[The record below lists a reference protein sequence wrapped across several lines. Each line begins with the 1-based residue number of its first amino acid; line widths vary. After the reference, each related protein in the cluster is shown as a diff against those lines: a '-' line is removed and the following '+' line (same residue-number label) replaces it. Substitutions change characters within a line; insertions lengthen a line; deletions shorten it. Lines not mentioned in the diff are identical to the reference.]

1 MVKQP
6 PTSWLD
12 LLDPTYKGKVV
23 AFDYG
28 FNQLLLPIAYA
39 MGGSSKNDEDAWKA
53 ITKAAR
59 DNPER
64 TTEQFPSSSQ
74 GFVPFVTLVNSSV
87 NVFLGSQ
94 GLGAGVR
101 ASSPIQIG

>member
-64 TTEQFPSSSQ
+64 TGTISIEQPRIR
-74 GFVPFVTLVNSSV
+74 TLRDVGQ
-87 NVFLGSQ
+87 LE
-94 GLGAGVR
+94 R
-101 ASSPIQIG
+101 